1 MTDNNL
7 IQPLVI
13 NGLSV
18 AHDKKTVFENLSL
31 HVRPGEI
38 FGLIGVN
45 GAGKTSLMKA
55 ALCLLEP
62 DAGDMQ
68 FFGMS
73 SRVPESRR
81 RVAYLPENFRPPAA
95 MKGAQFLRLALG
107 FHNISF
113 DRPRA
118 DRLARLID
126 LDPAALDRRIATLS
140 KGMAQKVGLLTAFL
154 TDCPLLILDEPMSG
168 LDPRAR
174 IMLKTQ
180 MQAYRTLGKAI
191 FLSSHI
197 LTDLEELCDR
207 IAVLHHGGLRFTGTP
222 GALLQ
227 AQGSASLEQAFLALI
242 AESPQ

>member
-7 IQPLVI
+7 IPPLII

-18 AHDKKTVFENLSL
+18 AHDKKIVFENLSL
-31 HVRPGEI
+31 HVKPGEI

-68 FFGMS
+68 FFGIS
-73 SRVPESRR
+73 SKAPESRR
-81 RVAYLPENFRPPAA
+81 QVAYLPENFRPPAA
-95 MKGAQFLRLALG
+95 MKGAQFLRLVLG
-107 FHNISF
+107 FHNIDF

-118 DRLARLID
+118 DRLARAID

-140 KGMAQKVGLLTAFL
+140 KGMAQKIGLLTAFL

-180 MQAYRTLGKAI
+180 MQAYRALGKAI

-207 IAVLHHGGLRFTGTP
+207 IAVLHDGALRFTGTP

-227 AQGSASLEQAFLALI
+227 AQNSTSLEQAFLRLI
-242 AESPQ
+242 AGLPQ